1 MKGFI
6 RLFSYCL
13 IDKKESLH
21 GTFGQKNGGFSVETT
36 NFLINASYLLIVSCK
51 KNTCMLPYLRYVP
64 SCGIS
69 TKKPYEIEEDK
80 IFFPKNEKRRIEIQ
94 ERHDGK

>member
-1 MKGFI
+1 MKAFI

-21 GTFGQKNGGFSVETT
+21 GIFGQKNGDFSVETP

-51 KNTCMLPYLRYVP
+51 KNTCMLPYPRYVR
-64 SCGIS
+64 SCGIF
-69 TKKPYEIEEDK
+69 TKMPYIIAK
-80 IFFPKNEKRRIEIQ
+80 NRIFFPK
-94 ERHDGK
+94 